1 MTTPEAAGEAP
12 TTNDVDESGASLHV
26 QSKDF
31 VKMPS
36 GKLEQWLKEVS
47 PVAVQKVFKLP
58 TWSYAFVTVLPEHKE
73 KFKEVMNGILCRDFN
88 VTVKDGTPRKPP
100 KTEEERAA
108 KRQKKNSFPP
118 GHVPTLKDLK
128 DKLKNKDPGDVLHKS
143 APLIDWS
150 YEQQL
155 GMKGTHIK
163 TAVRAFT
170 KQVAQ
175 KCKDLNQ
182 LEPAWTSH
190 AWSKAAGAPLGCAC
204 PLDDIIGTPADSLEG
219 YRNKCEFSIGWDAK
233 GEVECGFV
241 QRITDDGFGRL
252 VASCEEVPLVPRVM
266 KRLCEAVR
274 DCARTSKFAIFKRG
288 KGWKSGFW
296 RLVMARFSGSEL
308 LVMVQTATASG
319 EEKEQL
325 CEEIRAALTQESL
338 QLNVVSIYL
347 QFNDE
352 VSDAARPT
360 APLELIYGQ
369 SQLRMKL
376 LGLNFDIGPLSFYQ
390 ANSITCELLYGRA
403 LEWLQPKEEVAVLD
417 VCCGVGTIGLCASQK
432 CRKIIGIELV
442 PEAVESAK
450 ANAAL
455 NKIHNTEW
463 MVGKAEDVLPKLLE
477 EMDPSLQVSAV
488 VDPPRPG
495 LHHVVLRALRSCSQL
510 SRIVYVSCNPDSL
523 VEDVVKL
530 TMPSENDEDPF
541 VPVRAVAVDMF
552 PHTLHC
558 EMILLLERMSQVKDP
573 RTTLPAAVPA
583 ATPAAADPEA
593 TQATND
599 T

>member
-1 MTTPEAAGEAP
+1 MAEPETPEAGEAQ
-12 TTNDVDESGASLHV
+12 TSEGASLHV

-58 TWSYAFVTVLPEHKE
+58 TWSYAFVTVLPEDKE
-73 KFKEVMNGILCRDFN
+73 KFKEAINGILCRDFN

-128 DKLKNKDPGDVLHKS
+128 EKLKNKDPGDVLHKS
-143 APLIDWS
+143 APLIEWS

-155 GMKGTHIK
+155 GMKSTHIK

-182 LEPAWTSH
+182 PEPSWTSH
-190 AWSKAAGAPLGCAC
+190 AWSKASGAPLGCAC

-219 YRNKCEFSIGWDAK
+219 YRNKCEFSIGWDAN

-252 VASCEEVPLVPRVM
+252 VASCEEVPLVPQVM
-266 KRLCEAVR
+266 KRLCQAVR
-274 DCARTSKFAIFKRG
+274 DCARTSKFAIYKRG

-308 LVMVQTATASG
+308 LVMVQTATATG

-325 CEEIRAALTQESL
+325 CAEIRAALTQESL

-376 LGLNFDIGPLSFYQ
+376 LGLAFDIGPLSFYQ

-432 CRKIIGIELV
+432 CRKVIGIELV

-455 NKIHNTEW
+455 NEIHNTEW
-463 MVGKAEDVLPKLLE
+463 TVGKAEDVLPKLLE

-573 RTTLPAAVPA
+573 RKTEA
-583 ATPAAADPEA
+583 PAAAPADE
-593 TQATND
+593 ATND